1 MSNIREKLA
10 LGNAKRYYQVETEF
24 EAVGT
29 FYTNGQM
36 HYTAAHPTLGLWLS
50 ANTVNNQPIVIGF
63 IQWSNIKR
71 VVVDKKS
78 ESVFIVVND
87 YETAIRDSDKI
98 FRTMYKKTYT
108 HQMSDSGDLALCLPL
123 DLFTGNI
130 IPYLESRHLVEYKTE
145 KVKENIWLIILYII
159 ALGGLILGFLFKFIF

>member
-10 LGNAKRYYQVETEF
+10 LGNAKRYYQVEKEF
-24 EAVGT
+24 DAVGT
-29 FYTNGQM
+29 FFTNSQM
-36 HYTAAHPTLGLWLS
+36 YYTAAHPTLGLWLS
-50 ANTVNNQPIVIGF
+50 ANTMNNQPIVIGF

-78 ESVFIVVND
+78 EGVFIVVND

-159 ALGGLILGFLFKFIF
+159 VLGVLVWVFLSRFF

>member
-1 MSNIREKLA
+1 MSNIREKIA
-10 LGNAKRYYQVETEF
+10 TGNAKRYYQVETEF
-24 EAVGT
+24 KAVGT

-50 ANTVNNQPIVIGF
+50 ANTMDNKPIVIGF
-63 IQWSNIKR
+63 IQWSNIKK
-71 VVVDKKS
+71 VVVNKQS

-98 FRTMYKKTYT
+98 FRMMYKKTYT

-130 IPYLESRHLVEYKTE
+130 IPYLESRNLVEYKEE
-145 KVKENIWLIILYII
+145 KVKTNIWLTILYII
-159 ALGGLILGFLFKFIF
+159 ALCAIIGGVLSRFF